1 MQTKLNFFSEG
12 KSKWNFLV
20 FLVYTRFTRNQLCIL
35 TVTSEQVLLK
45 LKLLMYISMFWGV
58 DYNSLWAVPY
68 AACGPGI
75 RKLIHSGVICTAG
88 EKKVHNTMCTKEA
101 MVFNT
106 GRISSNSEDKIIILL
121 TM

>member
-45 LKLLMYISMFWGV
+45 LKLLMYISMFWGA
-58 DYNSLWAVPY
+58 DYNSLWAGPY

-75 RKLIHSGVICTAG
+75 R
-88 EKKVHNTMCTKEA
+88 NT
-101 MVFNT
+101 
-106 GRISSNSEDKIIILL
+106 
-121 TM
+121 